1 MKRLLVTLAVTLV
14 AVSSSAAIQYE
25 FVQKNTSAD
34 SVEPVTDLTAR
45 ATIDGERG
53 RVDFLG
59 GTLYPPG
66 TYVVSNDGSRRLLF
80 VDPLNQWY
88 TEVNTTSVATA
99 LGSSNI
105 RITNLKS
112 SIEMRDDRPVIAGY
126 PTEHSR
132 LTITY
137 DIAVTM
143 KSIPLKQHVRTE
155 IDTWSTTQFPEVSI
169 LSFLSTLRTGNPE
182 IDKLLDV
189 ETTQLKGFP
198 LRQTVT
204 TRASADLPPRRSE
217 IKTPTSR
224 TIVREMWVTSIREV
238 PPDPALFTV
247 PAKYRRADAQEAP
260 KAARETLTFD
270 PPAK

>member
-1 MKRLLVTLAVTLV
+1 MKKLLVPLAVLFL
-14 AVSSSAAIQYE
+14 ALPISAAIQYE
-25 FVQKNTSAD
+25 FVQKNTNGDA
-34 SVEPVTDLTAR
+34 VQPVTDLTAR
-45 ATIDGERG
+45 ATVDGERS

-59 GTLYPPG
+59 GNLYPPG
-66 TYVVSNDGSRRLLF
+66 TYVVTTDGSRRLLF
-80 VDPLNQWY
+80 VDPTKEWF
-88 TEVNTTSVATA
+88 TEVNTTSVATT
-99 LGSSNI
+99 LGTSNI

-112 SIEMRDDRPVIAGY
+112 SLDTLDDRPVIAGY

-137 DIAVTM
+137 DIAVTV

-155 IDTWSTTQFPEVSI
+155 IDTWSTPQIPAVSTMSY
-169 LSFLSTLRTGNPE
+169 LSGMRTGNPE
-182 IDKLLDV
+182 IDQLLDL
-189 ETTQLKGFP
+189 ETTRTKGFA

-204 TRASADLPPRRSE
+204 TRTMADLPPRRSE

-238 PPDPALFTV
+238 PPDASLFAV
-247 PAKYRRADAQEAP
+247 PPTYRRADAQAAP